1 MKLPEVSLA
10 MADRKLATLPKA
22 EVLTSTDAGC
32 LLQPRGAPGQE
43 GREPQGGPLATLLWE
58 AYAG

>member
-1 MKLPEVSLA
+1 MA

-32 LLQPRGAPGQE
+32 LLHLA
-43 GREPQGGPLATLLWE
+43 GRLGKKGENLRVAPLATLLWE